1 MLRFLNIVAI
11 VVLVGS
17 AVYAY
22 SIKYQTSYRAEQIT
36 KTKIEIRQE
45 RDAIAVLRAEW
56 AYMTRPERI
65 QQLSD
70 AYLPGMKQ
78 VDVTQVVT
86 AQSLPERSPRVD
98 SIGQKLDSLGLSMPA
113 TPPVSGGAST
123 TTPKAQ
129 AQERRKP

>member
-1 MLRFLNIVAI
+1 MLRFLNIIAI
-11 VVLVGS
+11 LVLVGS

-56 AYMTRPERI
+56 TYMTRPERI
-65 QQLSD
+65 QQLAD

-78 VDVTQVVT
+78 VEATQVVA
-86 AQSLPERSPRVD
+86 AQALPERSPRVD

-113 TPPVSGGAST
+113 TPPVAGGAST

-129 AQERRKP
+129 GQERHKP